1 MRFLCVPCSEKM
13 TLVQGCD
20 DASPGLNPS
29 FRCPECG
36 HKIVMQTNSGEMQ
49 LVESLG
55 VRIGSTKATVPPLAG
70 LRAHLS
76 DVHPGALSDDP
87 EVAPNWSA
95 AAQKRLAQHSQFLQ
109 PLIRRISVDYA
120 QREGVKEITPE
131 VMDACKQARA
141 AE

>member
-1 MRFLCVPCSEKM
+1 MRFLCVPCDEKM
-13 TLVQGCD
+13 ALIQGGD
-20 DASPGLNPS
+20 AASPGLNPG
-29 FRCPECG
+29 FQCPECG
-36 HKIVMQTNSGEMQ
+36 HEIVMQTNSSEMQ

-76 DVHPGALSDDP
+76 DVHPDALSDDP
-87 EVAPNWSA
+87 EVAPNWTA
-95 AAQKRLAQHSQFLQ
+95 AAETRLAQHSQFLQ
-109 PLIRRISVDYA
+109 PLIRRINVDYA

-131 VMDACKQARA
+131 VMDACRQAQA